1 MRRTFVTVLG
11 IVTLLVGGCR
21 PATTKKPS
29 PVASERGA
37 RAEDADDLPA
47 FVEDG
52 GEISSTDRFK
62 VELGDAPVRG
72 KAGAPVTVVMFSDF
86 ECHFC
91 RQGYLTLRE
100 LERRYPKQVRI
111 AYKAFPLDFHSGA
124 LPAAIAARTAQAQ
137 GKFWEFHDRIF
148 ADRQMD
154 LERLFEYAKDVGIDP
169 LALARDL
176 ESLDYG
182 PEVRR
187 DMRQARKLGVTSTP
201 TFFINGRPIAG
212 AQPIDELSAV
222 VEQEIERSQE
232 FVAEGVAPGDLYA
245 RATRDGYSRVQ
256 YTEGRRGLDPDAVV
270 VVPIG
275 KSPALGPAEA
285 LVTIVEFGDY
295 ECQFCARGH
304 EVLVRLRARY
314 GDKLRIVHKQNPL
327 PFHSHAFMAAR
338 ATAAAGA
345 QGKFWKFHD
354 ALYATGAEFDEEM
367 LVRIAKQVG
376 LDTKRFR
383 GDIQSASFDAA
394 IDDDLAL
401 AGMLGVTGTPAY
413 FVNGRPVEGAL
424 PELLFRLIVEEEI
437 ERAERLLA
445 SGVARDKLYE
455 TLVRTPLE

>member
-1 MRRTFVTVLG
+1 MRWTFVAVLAIAG
-11 IVTLLVGGCR
+11 LLAGGCR
-21 PATTKKPS
+21 PAAKVRPIA
-29 PVASERGA
+29 PERGA

-47 FVEDG
+47 FVDDESS
-52 GEISSTDRFK
+52 EIASTDRFK

-72 KAGAPVTVVMFSDF
+72 KATAPVTVVMFSDF

-100 LERRYPKQVRI
+100 LERRYPTKVRI
-111 AYKAFPLDFHSGA
+111 AYKAFPLDFHSAA

-148 ADRQMD
+148 ADRETD
-154 LERLFEYAKDVGIDP
+154 LERLFDYAKDVGIDP
-169 LALARDL
+169 MTLARDL

-201 TFFINGRPIAG
+201 TFFINGRPVAG
-212 AQPIDELSAV
+212 AQPIEELSAIV
-222 VEQEIERSQE
+222 DDEIERSAT
-232 FVAEGVAPGDLYA
+232 FIAEGVAPGELYA

-256 YTEGRRGLDPDAVV
+256 YTEARRGLDPDTVM

-275 KSPALGPAEA
+275 KSPVLGPADA

-295 ECQFCARGH
+295 ECGFCARGH
-304 EVLVRLRARY
+304 HTVEQLRARY
-314 GDKLRIVHKQNPL
+314 GDKLRVVHKQNPL

-338 ATAAAGA
+338 ASSAAGA
-345 QGKFWKFHD
+345 QHKFWQYHQ
-354 ALYATGAEFDEEM
+354 ALYATGAKFDEEM
-367 LVRIAKQVG
+367 LVRLAKQVG
-376 LDTKRFR
+376 LDVKKFR
-383 GDIQSASFDAA
+383 NDLQSSSFDAA

-424 PELLFRLIVEEEI
+424 PELHFRLIVEEEI
-437 ERAERLLA
+437 ERAEELLA
-445 SGVARDKLYE
+445 KGTERAKLYE
-455 TLVRTPLE
+455 TLVRTPID